1 MKKGMHILVVDDDQK
16 VLDQLQS
23 QLAEEG
29 FEVTTALNGKIAL
42 ELAEKKQ
49 PDIVTLDVMMPEM
62 DGYETCFHLK
72 ENPKTNQI
80 PVIMVT
86 SRGKM
91 KSRLTGMTFG
101 ADFYIAKPFEIN
113 DLLEIMG
120 KALPA

>member
-1 MKKGMHILVVDDDQK
+1 MKKGKQILVVDDDQK

-23 QLAEEG
+23 QLEENG
-29 FEVTTALNGKIAL
+29 YDVATALNGKSAL
-42 ELAEKKQ
+42 EQVEKAQ
-49 PDIVTLDVMMPEM
+49 PDLITLDVMMPEM

-72 ENPKTNQI
+72 ENPDTSKI

-91 KSRLTGMTFG
+91 KSRLTGMSFG
-101 ADFYIAKPFEIN
+101 ADFYIAKPFEI
-113 DLLEIMG
+113 DELLKLMQ